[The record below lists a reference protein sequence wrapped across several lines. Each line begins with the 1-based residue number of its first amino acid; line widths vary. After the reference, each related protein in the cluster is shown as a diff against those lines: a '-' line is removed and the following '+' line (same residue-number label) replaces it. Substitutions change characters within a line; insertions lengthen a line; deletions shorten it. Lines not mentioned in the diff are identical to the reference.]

1 MLSDDQVTELQLAVE
16 SSDIQQLERLLQDQS
31 ADYLTG
37 LQLFAEHTLLMY
49 ACEKSTPQVVE
60 SILSKGTQPEELEW
74 SANNELKSTLRND
87 RHRNEILP
95 LMLQAIGD
103 DLREEMIHTDWD
115 PDGFSQGEAVSPLEM
130 ARSLPDQTCFDLLKD
145 A

>member
-1 MLSDDQVTELQLAVE
+1 M
-16 SSDIQQLERLLQDQS
+16 
-31 ADYLTG
+31 
-37 LQLFAEHTLLMY
+37 
-49 ACEKSTPQVVE
+49 VE